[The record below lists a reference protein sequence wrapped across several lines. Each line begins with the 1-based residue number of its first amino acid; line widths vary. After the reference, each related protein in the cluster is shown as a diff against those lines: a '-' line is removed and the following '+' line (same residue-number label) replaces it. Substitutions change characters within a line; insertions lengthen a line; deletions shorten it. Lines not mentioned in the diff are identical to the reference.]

1 MANTLVQFRTDE
13 NERVEAVRICSQLG
27 LDLPSYLRICIAR
40 LVKEKGIP
48 FSMKLEDSD
57 SNKGMQALKLAS
69 KIAEE
74 HGISN
79 MSLEEIN
86 NEINEARK

>member
-1 MANTLVQFRTDE
+1 
-13 NERVEAVRICSQLG
+13 
-27 LDLPSYLRICIAR
+27 
-40 LVKEKGIP
+40 
-48 FSMKLEDSD
+48 MKLEDSE